1 MTELFL
7 NPWSMLAGA
16 LLVGVPILIHLINR
30 IRYKRVRWAAMEF
43 LLKAQK
49 RIRRKLLLQQ
59 FLLLFLRCLLVFL
72 VGLLCARLLD
82 LGSLGSWFGV
92 GESAQ
97 DNRTMMH
104 VVLVDDTPSMAD
116 GWKTPSGQTMT
127 AYTQAIEVLTTQIAP
142 AASEATAPQ
151 MMEVVRLSTLD
162 APVDYER
169 INATSIAAMGDDLK
183 RAEPQSVHESLAV
196 GLQRVKEI
204 QASHTG
210 DVGKMVH
217 VLSDM
222 RAIDWSVDG
231 DAIRKE
237 LDELETAG
245 VTVHFVDVVS
255 PFRKVDERRSPIF
268 HDNVAITQFQPTK
281 LVVAKL
287 DPLEFSL
294 TVRNNGNTELKDVR
308 FAIRVNGDENAG
320 KSVNIPNM
328 PANDERT
335 IKFELPL
342 TQTATSEEPL
352 KRFNLVTAQLAS
364 GEPGGLGIDNVRHAL
379 VEVRDQLPILVLE
392 GRPSLRDSKDGDGFY
407 LHKLFDDVLAGYKW
421 IDGTEKELESAD
433 LSNYVAIFI
442 LNQPTLSENAI
453 RKLEEYTK
461 RGGGVGFFMGP
472 NIDAASYNAL
482 AYRSGEGLFPAPLL
496 EQASPELSDEDLQ
509 ARRTQI
515 FQKKF
520 LVRDEASKAHPALA
534 GLYFDQMGEPSQDA
548 KSIEQKF
555 SFIAIE
561 RYWPISSVGKWRD
574 NPDVTELYAMP
585 NYRPMANYEAAIRDV
600 ADALPIK
607 DPAMSKYAEL
617 LKPLQ
622 LNLRDLS
629 VSSEPLGQLVT
640 VLDKLLADQSGGE
653 DEEQALLREFW
664 AQPKMA
670 DLRTRTVRLRDTVK
684 YGDPLYLAK
693 TFGQGR
699 VTLMTITAG
708 ETWSDWPSG
717 LLGRIT
723 FPPIIKEM
731 TNYLAG
737 AGSDTNRSVGKGIQT
752 RVDASEYK
760 PTVQRFRLSHD
771 PDSRNSEE
779 SKSVV
784 TTGLEPGT
792 MQAEQSK
799 LVLNWGDDTDVPA
812 AYVAVLDRLAAD
824 ETTSKEY
831 RGFVVNVDAAR
842 EGTLRRVARD
852 DVQAI
857 APSAKL
863 HSPDD
868 TEWLDDLRNKQ
879 NDLSETPWLFL
890 LLLLILM
897 WEQAL
902 AVKMSYHTPRI
913 S

>member
-16 LLVGVPILIHLINR
+16 LLVSVPIIIHLINR
-30 IRYKRVRWAAMEF
+30 IRYKRVQWAAMEF

-72 VGLLCARLLD
+72 IGLLCARLLD
-82 LGSLGSWFGV
+82 LGSLGQWLGV
-92 GESAQ
+92 GENAQ

-116 GWKTPSGQTMT
+116 GWKTPTGQSMT
-127 AYTQAIEVLTTQIAP
+127 AYQEAIEVLTEQIAP

-151 MMEVVRLSTLD
+151 MIEVVRLSNLD
-162 APVDYER
+162 SPINYER
-169 INATSIAAMGDDLK
+169 INTASIAAMGDDLK
-183 RAEPQSVHESLAV
+183 RAEPQPVHRSLAV
-196 GLQRVKEI
+196 GLRRVKEM
-204 QASHTG
+204 QANQTG

-217 VLSDM
+217 VLTDM

-231 DAIRKE
+231 DAIRTE
-237 LDELETAG
+237 LDELESAG
-245 VTVHFVDVVS
+245 VTVHFVDVVY

-268 HDNVAITQFQPTK
+268 HDNLAITRFQPTK

-287 DPLEFSL
+287 DPLEFAL

-320 KSVNIPNM
+320 KSVNVPNM

-342 TQTATSEEPL
+342 TQTATAEEPL

-364 GEPGGLGIDNVRHAL
+364 GEPGGLSIDNVRHAL

-392 GRPSLRDSKDGDGFY
+392 GRPNLRDSKEGDGFY

-421 IDGTEKELESAD
+421 VDGTEKDLETND
-433 LSNYVAIFI
+433 LSSYVAIFI
-442 LNQPTLSENAI
+442 LNQPSLSEGAI
-453 RKLEEYTK
+453 RKLEEYAK

-472 NIDAASYNAL
+472 NIDATAYNNL
-482 AYRSGEGLFPAPLL
+482 AYRGGEGLFPAPLL
-496 EQASPELSDEDLQ
+496 EQPSPELNDEELQ

-515 FQKKF
+515 WQKKF
-520 LVRDEASKAHPALA
+520 LVRDEASKSHPALA
-534 GLYFDQMGEPSQDA
+534 GLYFNQMGEPSEDA

-585 NYRPMANYEAAIRDV
+585 NYSPMANYESAIRDV

-607 DPAMSKYAEL
+607 DPAMSKYVEL
-617 LKPLQ
+617 LKPIQ
-622 LNLRDLS
+622 AKLRELS
-629 VSSEPLGQLVT
+629 VSSQPLGQLVV
-640 VLDKLLADQSGGE
+640 VLDKLLADQAGGE

-670 DLRTRTVRLRDTVK
+670 ELRNRAVRLRDAVK
-684 YGDPLYLAK
+684 FGDPLYLAK
-693 TFGQGR
+693 AFGQGR

-723 FPPIIKEM
+723 FPPIVKEM

-737 AGSDTNRSVGKGIQT
+737 AGSDLNRSVGGELAI
-752 RVDASEYK
+752 RVDAEEYK
-760 PTVQRFRLSHD
+760 PTVQRYRLTHN
-771 PDSRNSEE
+771 PDSSNSEE

-784 TTGLEPGT
+784 TTELKPAT
-792 MQAEQSK
+792 MKSEQGK
-799 LVLNWGDDTDVPA
+799 LVLNWDDADVPGG
-812 AYVAVLDRLAAD
+812 YIAVLDRLNSD
-824 ETTSKEY
+824 EANTKEY
-831 RGFVVNVDAAR
+831 RGFVVNVDAVR

-857 APSAKL
+857 APNAKV

-868 TEWLDDLRNKQ
+868 TEWLDELRNKQ

-890 LLLLILM
+890 LLILILM

-902 AVKMSYHTPRI
+902 AVKMSYHTPKPT
-913 S
+913 